1 MGAII
6 NKRII
11 EFGAN
16 NCLNILGNYGRDRKA
31 REVKYYTISTDRRIV
46 LGRIKPDCTYE
57 QFLEKIA
64 SNAILEVGRL
74 YNLIDELEQDYE
86 DMCGNFVALKEEV
99 INDN

>member
-1 MGAII
+1 MGVII
-6 NKRII
+6 NKKII

-16 NCLNILGNYGRDRKA
+16 NALNIIGNYGRDRRA
-31 REVKYYTISTDRRIV
+31 RQVKYYTISTDTGIV
-46 LGRIKPDCTYE
+46 LGRIKPDCSYE

-74 YNLIDELEQDYE
+74 YNLNDELEQDYE

-99 INDN
+99 TNDI